1 MPSSSLHQSCDSAAH
16 RVSFTLCCSSHKVLS
31 AVFFGLSS
39 RFFCLHMT
47 CHTLNSILASLESQ
61 GHTLS
66 TSKSAPTNTTVST
79 SSSFLSPA
87 SVSISAEAHSQG
99 DFLSISAVAPA
110 HEMLAAFRENE
121 EANSS
126 SSASSSRN
134 SRAASSAV
142 GVPLTYKLTLIAPLS
157 SSYAGRVT
165 VPSFISTHPTTGNM
179 WSLMLPSY
187 LFRLC
192 RHNPCLILHLLPL
205 TSTPI
210 LVPSVGKVFV
220 VGPN

>member
-1 MPSSSLHQSCDSAAH
+1 MDAFKCNSKELTTNSLLGAKGHQSFGMHMPSSSLHQSCDSVAH

-39 RFFCLHMT
+39 RFFCLNMT

-66 TSKSAPTNTTVST
+66 TSKSAPTNTSVST

-110 HEMLAAFRENE
+110 HV
-121 EANSS
+121 SS
-126 SSASSSRN
+126 FSGER
-134 SRAASSAV
+134 R
-142 GVPLTYKLTLIAPLS
+142 G
-157 SSYAGRVT
+157 
-165 VPSFISTHPTTGNM
+165 
-179 WSLMLPSY
+179 
-187 LFRLC
+187 
-192 RHNPCLILHLLPL
+192 
-205 TSTPI
+205 
-210 LVPSVGKVFV
+210 
-220 VGPN
+220 